1 MWKRLDPERGPNGM
15 PVYPFVCSHCHDRIV
30 FFQSYDLPGDCPR
43 CLGINDLILNEDGS
57 FDTTRPTEED
67 LAEIDRLRKENEEL
81 KAKLGELSFRLIVME
96 LKDQGYDI
104 SKFTDEHEE

>member
-1 MWKRLDPERGPNGM
+1 MIS
-15 PVYPFVCSHCHDRIV
+15 VSHIMN
-30 FFQSYDLPGDCPR
+30 F
-43 CLGINDLILNEDGS
+43 GS